1 MQYRNSTSQIIGKI
15 LWFKESSFLI
25 CLEIFGPYLNR
36 QIFPIHS
43 FCRKLDNHWCIHIQE
58 KSKCEKSNLVSRLS
72 PSPSPKKSHF
82 GNNFGT
88 FWAILTLWDFFLFNL
103 LQKKKNEMIGHF
115 YHFTLQ
121 LDNWMDEEI
130 NR

>member
-1 MQYRNSTSQIIGKI
+1 MQYRNSTSQIIGKMP
-15 LWFKESSFLI
+15 WFKKSSFLI

-58 KSKCEKSNLVSRLS
+58 KSKCEKSNLVSRLT
-72 PSPSPKKSHF
+72 PLPKNPILGTILGMF
-82 GNNFGT
+82 GPFWPFET
-88 FWAILTLWDFFLFNL
+88 FFSSTCC
-103 LQKKKNEMIGHF
+103 KKKNNIIGHF